1 MPKTVKKLIAV
12 LLAAVSVLCTGLS
25 VSADELSP
33 ATVAGLPDKLVV
45 LDDKGRSIS
54 ANNEY
59 CFEVENMTVG
69 EVYKKNIQ
77 IMNLREDASY
87 NVYFNAE
94 PISKFGDIDLEEEC
108 EMKLFLDNELI
119 YQGKVTGEGTP
130 DVRTD
135 PLDLGRYSPGKS
147 RVLRAEIVWHD
158 SGKNGY
164 DIDNGYRIYDS
175 NGVKIVRSAQGKT
188 HIEGVVLFK
197 WIFSA
202 SVGPPHEDES
212 SEPGGFIKTGET
224 ILLIAAVLFAVS
236 IPIMFLLLVT
246 KKKKKEQQ
254 DKNNN

>member
-1 MPKTVKKLIAV
+1 MLKTVKKLIAV

-45 LDDKGRSIS
+45 LDDKGRSVS
-54 ANNEY
+54 ENNEY
-59 CFEVENMTVG
+59 CFEVENMTVE
-69 EVYKKNIQ
+69 EVYSKNIQ

-94 PISKFGDIDLEEEC
+94 PIAKFGDIDLEEEC

-119 YQGKVTGEGTP
+119 YHGKVTGEGQP
-130 DVRTD
+130 DVRTE

-158 SGKNGY
+158 SGKNGG

-175 NGVKIVRSAQGKT
+175 NGVKIVRAKTDKT
-188 HIEGVVLFK
+188 HIEGEVIFK

-202 SVGPPHEDES
+202 TAGAPHEDES
-212 SEPGGFIKTGET
+212 SDPGEFIKTGET
-224 ILLIAAVLFAVS
+224 ILLVAGILFLLS
-236 IPIMFLLLVT
+236 IPVMFLLLIT
-246 KKKKKEQQ
+246 KKKKQEQ
-254 DKNNN
+254 KNKK